1 MSNFT
6 KVEQQTKYIQIYLR
20 LIVENAATGENFEMG
35 EALLTII
42 HKTQVKK
49 TFSSELLLFYVRR
62 GTVHS
67 DVCGLERQTRTEG
80 VTLL

>member
-1 MSNFT
+1 M
-6 KVEQQTKYIQIYLR
+6 
-20 LIVENAATGENFEMG
+20 ENAATGAKFEMG
-35 EALLTII
+35 EALLVII

-67 DVCGLERQTRTEG
+67 DVCGLGRQTRTEG
-80 VTLL
+80 GTLL

>member
-1 MSNFT
+1 ML
-6 KVEQQTKYIQIYLR
+6 V
-20 LIVENAATGENFEMG
+20 
-35 EALLTII
+35 II

-67 DVCGLERQTRTEG
+67 DVCGLGRQTRTEG
-80 VTLL
+80 GRCCEHREHNSIIIHCAAVKAKEISKPWLTKPKLRKNFA